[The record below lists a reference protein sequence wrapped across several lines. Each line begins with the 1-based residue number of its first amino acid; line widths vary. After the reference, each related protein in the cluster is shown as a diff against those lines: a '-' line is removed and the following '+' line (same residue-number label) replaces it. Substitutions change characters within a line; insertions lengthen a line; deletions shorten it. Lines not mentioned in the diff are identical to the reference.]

1 MQRALVVAVALALN
15 AGALAAA
22 TPGAVSSAVAV
33 SADGSTALLMAAYE
47 GDAGRVAALLKQGA
61 NPRQG
66 NRYGATPLGE
76 AARRGDADIMR
87 LLLNAGANANEANAE
102 GQTALMEVARTG
114 NLAAAMMLLKHGAK
128 IDAREHWGGQTALIW
143 ATAQNQPAMIK
154 LLVAKG
160 ADVNARATVRDWQR
174 RVTAEGRPKD
184 MNRGG
189 MTPLLYAARDG
200 YLDCV
205 SVLLRAKAQV
215 DLTDPDGT
223 TPLVLAL
230 MNGHWDVGKA
240 LIEAGADVNQWD
252 FYGQSPLYMAVDMK
266 TLPAGARVELPATDA
281 LSGIDMI
288 KLLLAK
294 GANPN
299 MQLKLRPPYRQ
310 AVFDRNADFALVAGS
325 TPLLRAAVAADTETM
340 QLLLVAG
347 AKVDLP
353 NEEGVTPFM
362 ATVSASGTRGK
373 LKTEEQ
379 ANEALT
385 LLQSAGADVN
395 AGGSRGLT
403 AAHSAANRGWN
414 NTLVLLASFK
424 ANLDAAEV
432 DKLTPIDYALG
443 RSRVGFLQTKPPVR
457 TDTADVLRKLGAT
470 AENANLPPWPGVP
483 TPTLTAKVPE

>member
-1 MQRALVVAVALALN
+1 MQRALVAAVALALN

-22 TPGAVSSAVAV
+22 VPGPVGSAVAV
-33 SADGSTALLMAAYE
+33 SADGSTALLLAAYE

-87 LLLNAGANANEANAE
+87 LLLNAGADANEANAE

-114 NLAAAMMLLKHGAK
+114 NLAAAMLLLQHGAK

-200 YLDCV
+200 HLDCV

-252 FYGQSPLYMAVDMK
+252 FYGQSPLYMAVDLK

-310 AVFDRNADFALVAGS
+310 AVFDRNADFALIAGS
-325 TPLLRAAVAADTETM
+325 TPLLRAAVAADVETM
-340 QLLLVAG
+340 QLLLAAG
-347 AKVDLP
+347 AKVDHRAAGRLGQQREP
-353 NEEGVTPFM
+353 GLNQQFGIGAGHQHVFVDCEVQRPEFTP
-362 ATVSASGTRGK
+362 AKQLGYRPPLAPAGQQRVEASVLRGRYRHGS
-373 LKTEEQ
+373 LADE
-379 ANEALT
+379 
-385 LLQSAGADVN
+385 AGAIECQHL
-395 AGGSRGLT
+395 AEQEFQIEPGLGPECRKRGLQQRAERRPALRHRCPRWPSDRPDVRSP
-403 AAHSAANRGWN
+403 AAG
-414 NTLVLLASFK
+414 
-424 ANLDAAEV
+424 
-432 DKLTPIDYALG
+432 
-443 RSRVGFLQTKPPVR
+443 
-457 TDTADVLRKLGAT
+457 
-470 AENANLPPWPGVP
+470 
-483 TPTLTAKVPE
+483 

>member
-1 MQRALVVAVALALN
+1 MNRAIVAAVALAMA
-15 AGALAAA
+15 AGALAAPA
-22 TPGAVSSAVAV
+22 PVGIAAVT
-33 SADGSTALLMAAYE
+33 SADGSSALLMAAYE
-47 GDAGRVAALLKQGA
+47 GDVQRVAALLRQGA
-61 NPRQG
+61 DPRQG

-76 AARRGDADIMR
+76 AARRGDAEVMR
-87 LLLNAGANANEANAE
+87 LLLKAGADANEANAE
-102 GQTALMEVARTG
+102 GQTALMDVARTG
-114 NLAAAMMLLKHGAK
+114 NLAAATLLLQHGAR
-128 IDAREHWGGQTALIW
+128 IDARERWGGQTALLW
-143 ATAQNQPAMIK
+143 AAAQNQPAMIR

-160 ADVNARATVRDWQR
+160 ADINVRATVRDWQR

-189 MTPLLYAARDG
+189 MTPLLYAAREG
-200 YLDCV
+200 HIDCV
-205 SVLLRAKAQV
+205 RELLRLKAQV
-215 DLTDPDGT
+215 DLADPDGT

-240 LIEAGADVNQWD
+240 LIDAGADVNQWD

-266 TLPAGARVELPATDA
+266 TLPAGARVELPGLDV
-281 LSGIDMI
+281 LSGLDMI

-310 AVFDRNADFALVAGS
+310 AVFDRNADFALIAGS
-325 TPLLRAAVAADTETM
+325 TPLLRAAVAADTETL
-340 QLLLVAG
+340 QLLLAAG

-379 ANEALT
+379 ANAALK
-385 LLQSAGADVN
+385 LLQAAGADVN
-395 AGGSRGLT
+395 AAGRNGLT
-403 AAHSAANRGWN
+403 TAHSAANRGWN
-414 NTLVLLASFK
+414 TTLTLLAGFK
-424 ANLDAAEV
+424 ANLDAREV
-432 DKLTPIDYALG
+432 DTLTPIDYALG

-457 TDTADVLRKLGAT
+457 TETAALLRTLGAT

-483 TPTLTAKVPE
+483 TPTLTANVPE